1 MLIAT
6 WNVNSIRARK
16 DRLLAWLEKRRPDVV
31 CLQELKCESDVLA
44 EIGLEALGWHVV
56 ANCQRTYNGV
66 AILSREPLADAL
78 LGMQDGEE
86 DPQARLV
93 AATVRGIRVIS
104 AYVPNGSAVGSDKY
118 AYKLRWMERMLRYLR
133 TRCDPAQP
141 LVLCGDFNVAPEE
154 RDVHDPAAWENETL
168 FHVDSRER
176 LSAWME
182 WGLVDAFRLH
192 NDAAGLYSWWD
203 YRMLAFPKNRGLR
216 IDHVLVTRPLVPRV
230 KGSFIDREERKGKQP
245 SDHAPVCV
253 ELEG

>member
-192 NDAAGLYSWWD
+192 NDAPGLYSWWD